1 MEHLEFL
8 LKVIPALS
16 FAGGVIAFCIKVWKE
31 LKNAKE
37 GDMCLLRQK
46 MLEIYYRNKDRKKI
60 RQYEAQNFV
69 LMYKAYKARGGNSF
83 IDEVYEHVTKWEL
96 ET

>member
-1 MEHLEFL
+1 MGYLEIIV
-8 LKVIPALS
+8 KAIPVLT
-16 FAGGVIAFCIKVWKE
+16 FIGGVFAFCFKVWKE
-31 LKNAKE
+31 IKQAKE

-46 MLEIYYRNKDRKKI
+46 MLEIYYKNKDRKKI

>member
-1 MEHLEFL
+1 MGWLEIVAKL
-8 LKVIPALS
+8 IPVIT
-16 FAGGVIAFCIKVWKE
+16 FAGAVIGFCVKVWKE
-31 LKNAKE
+31 MKQAKE

-46 MLEIYYRNKDRKKI
+46 MLEIYYKNKDSKKL

-83 IDEVYEHVTKWEL
+83 IDEVYEHVTKWDL
-96 ET
+96 ES